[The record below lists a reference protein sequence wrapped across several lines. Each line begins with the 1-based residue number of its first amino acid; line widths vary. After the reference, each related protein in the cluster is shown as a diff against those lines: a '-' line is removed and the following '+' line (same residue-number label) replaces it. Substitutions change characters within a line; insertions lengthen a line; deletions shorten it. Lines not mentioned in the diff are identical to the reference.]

1 MCVDMRQGHTSSP
14 QFRSDCGT
22 ENYDP
27 ALIDAT
33 SRTQQVSIEWFDVA
47 PLTTRLQA
55 SETRDI
61 VEKLVKRGHV
71 THQNAHE
78 IVLRGILPPGAREP
92 DRDIGNDTQ
101 VAAKIMRRLRPQIA
115 ALPPIT

>member
-33 SRTQQVSIEWFDVA
+33 SRTQQVSVNPINA
-47 PLTTRLQA
+47 
-55 SETRDI
+55 
-61 VEKLVKRGHV
+61 VE
-71 THQNAHE
+71 A
-78 IVLRGILPPGAREP
+78 I
-92 DRDIGNDTQ
+92 
-101 VAAKIMRRLRPQIA
+101 VAALQLDGPFGVNKIFRACLIA
-115 ALPPIT
+115 PADFAAIVFAAAVPTNKL